1 MIILFQ
7 SVTTQCR
14 RLFWHI
20 SYFKVRYKVIL
31 LWSMTGCY
39 KSIIKCSILYYRR
52 VRKLNSVTVV
62 TKWDV
67 THGLVY
73 FFFQLILSVKT
84 NLLERFQTITRLW
97 WAYIMTFKI
106 VMSQV
111 LIFLNCWY
119 SSINNKPY
127 WIGILKTILNV
138 YDVVQ

>member
-1 MIILFQ
+1 MWQRNVAGF
-7 SVTTQCR
+7 
-14 RLFWHI
+14 FWHI

-52 VRKLNSVTVV
+52 VIKAGSCYKVRRNTWPRV
-62 TKWDV
+62 
-67 THGLVY
+67 

-97 WAYIMTFKI
+97 GAYIMTFKT

-138 YDVVQ
+138 YDVV

>member
-52 VRKLNSVTVV
+52 VIKAGSCYKVRRNTWPCV
-62 TKWDV
+62 
-67 THGLVY
+67 